1 VLHLLHPAWLAAAAA
16 IVLPVVL
23 HLWNDR
29 RGKVLRIGSTAL
41 LAGASQRMS
50 WSRRLSQRWLLLVR
64 CALLLALA
72 ALLAGPYWGQT
83 GAADA
88 RKGWVIEVAGDS
100 AAAGLAAGAAAY
112 RPLID
117 SLVKAG
123 YERHVLEDSVNYWDG
138 FRVADRVAPA
148 GIPFYIF
155 TTGLAARFS
164 GERPS
169 TDRIVHWYTYTPA
182 DSVSHWIQ
190 GAWLSSPDSIRVLA
204 GESRSTG
211 SFYRRR
217 SVAAAGAATEGLGG
231 IGPAAGL
238 TAVDTSIL
246 QITIYTEPA
255 YRQDGRYVAAAI
267 RALQSF
273 TARRIQLLVTGSLPA
288 TPVRDAGWLFWLA
301 ARPLPSA
308 ASFAHV
314 LRYEQGKERKVDT
327 RVAGVELM
335 KEVETTPADAATAVW
350 RDGYGRGVLTLEEK
364 ADGGIYHF
372 YSRFDPDWSGLVWS
386 RSYPLLLGR
395 LLFGEDGGGNAGRA
409 MAEDRR
415 LLDPGQIVPVRRGD
429 VAGRGVVGGTT
440 DERGAAAA
448 LWASVKGKDEAKTI
462 TAARGAID
470 LAPVL
475 WILIVLLFI
484 LERVV
489 SYSTTPIKKDG

>member
-1 VLHLLHPAWLAAAAA
+1 LLHLLQPAWLAAAAA
-16 IVLPVVL
+16 IALPVVL

-29 RGKVLRIGSTAL
+29 RGKVLRIGSISL

-50 WSRRLSQRWLLLVR
+50 WSRRLSQRWLLLLR

-72 ALLAGPYWGQT
+72 ALLAGPYWGQE

-88 RKGWVIEVAGDS
+88 RKGWVLEVAGGPGD
-100 AAAGLAAGAAAY
+100 GAGAGFAARAGAVFY

-138 FRVADRVAPA
+138 FRVADRSAPA

-155 TTGLAARFS
+155 TTALAGRFS

-169 TDRIVHWYTYTPA
+169 TDRMVHWYTYTRA

-211 SFYRRR
+211 SFYRWR
-217 SVAAAGAATEGLGG
+217 SVAATAGLGTAAEGLG
-231 IGPAAGL
+231 AAGSV
-238 TAVDTSIL
+238 AVDTSIL
-246 QITIYTEPA
+246 PITIYTDPA
-255 YRQDGRYVAAAI
+255 YRQDGRYVAAAV
-267 RALQSF
+267 RALQQF
-273 TARRIQLLVTGSLPA
+273 TRRRIQLLVTSSLPA
-288 TPVRDAGWLFWLA
+288 AQTRDTGWLFWLA
-301 ARPLPSA
+301 ARPLPLA
-308 ASFAHV
+308 ASFAHI
-314 LRYEQGKERKVDT
+314 LQYEEGKERKVDT
-327 RVAGVELM
+327 RMEGSELM
-335 KEVETTPADAATAVW
+335 KEVEGQDAPAATAVW
-350 RDGYGRGVLTLEEK
+350 RDGYGRGVLNLEEK
-364 ADGGIYHF
+364 VDGRIYHF

-386 RSYPLLLGR
+386 RSFPVLLVR
-395 LLFGEDGGGNAGRA
+395 LLFGEDHDVR
-409 MAEDRR
+409 EDRR
-415 LLDPGQIVPVRRGD
+415 VLDSGQIVPVRREAVTGRD
-429 VAGRGVVGGTT
+429 VAGRGVVGFGVAGPEG
-440 DERGAAAA
+440 DDRAA
-448 LWASVKGKDEAKTI
+448 V
-462 TAARGAID
+462 RGAID

-489 SYSTTPIKKDG
+489 SYSTTHIKKDG